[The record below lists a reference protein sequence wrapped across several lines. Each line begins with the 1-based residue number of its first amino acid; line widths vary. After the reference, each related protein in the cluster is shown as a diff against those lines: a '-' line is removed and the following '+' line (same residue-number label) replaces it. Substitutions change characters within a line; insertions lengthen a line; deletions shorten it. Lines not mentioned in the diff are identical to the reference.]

1 MRKLGLLLSLVI
13 VLLLAMVSPAAA
25 AASTSGNGMNREG
38 GPSTHPGK
46 GWQDPGQD
54 QGSVTNTADPD
65 CTGNR
70 THSPQPTNVGAC
82 DTPTGA
88 ADKPGG
94 NGGFDADR
102 DWNNGCGNDTDF
114 EDDNNGRCRGPD
126 HVHVQPAKTPPT
138 KPSECGSQICPH
150 PPVKPCP
157 DTPKSPPNHPSNP
170 PSQPPSNPPSHP
182 TSNPPG
188 TVPQP
193 TVTPITPA
201 PMVQTPGPTTAPPP
215 VVTVDRP
222 ATSST
227 PPVAVPEVVT
237 VMRPAA
243 ATPPKT
249 VATSGSLPL
258 TGPHHS
264 VDLSALGLS
273 LIAVGSAL
281 VRTTRRRA

>member
-25 AASTSGNGMNREG
+25 AARTSGNGMNREG

-54 QGSVTNTADPD
+54 QGSAANTADPD

-70 THSPQPTNVGAC
+70 TRSPQPTNVGAC

-94 NGGFDADR
+94 QGGFNADR

-114 EDDNNGRCRGPD
+114 EDDNNGRCLGPNK
-126 HVHVQPAKTPPT
+126 VHVQPAKTPPPAPT
-138 KPSECGSQICPH
+138 GCGSQICPH

-157 DTPKSPPNHPSNP
+157 ETPQPPQHPSNP
-170 PSQPPSNPPSHP
+170 PPHPTNPPLQPPSTPPSHP
-182 TSNPPG
+182 TGP
-188 TVPQP
+188 VPQP
-193 TVTPITPA
+193 TVTPPTPA
-201 PMVQTPGPTTAPPP
+201 PVVHTPAPASPP
-215 VVTVDRP
+215 VVTVERP
-222 ATSST
+222 TT
-227 PPVAVPEVVT
+227 PEAPTTGVPTVVT

-243 ATPPKT
+243 APTPT
-249 VATSGSLPL
+249 IAASGPLPF
-258 TGPHHS
+258 TGPRHT
-264 VDLSALGLS
+264 VDFSALGLS

-281 VRTTRRRA
+281 VRTTQRRA

>member
-25 AASTSGNGMNREG
+25 AADTSGNAMNREG

-54 QGSVTNTADPD
+54 QGSPANTADPD

-70 THSPQPTNVGAC
+70 THSPQLTNVGAC

-114 EDDNNGRCRGPD
+114 EDDNNGRCRGP
-126 HVHVQPAKTPPT
+126 HHAHVQPAKTPPN
-138 KPSECGSQICPH
+138 P
-150 PPVKPCP
+150 
-157 DTPKSPPNHPSNP
+157 PSNP
-170 PSQPPSNPPSHP
+170 PSQPPPKPTSQPPSNS

-227 PPVAVPEVVT
+227 PPAAVPEVVT
-237 VMRPAA
+237 VMRPVA
-243 ATPPKT
+243 ATPPEK